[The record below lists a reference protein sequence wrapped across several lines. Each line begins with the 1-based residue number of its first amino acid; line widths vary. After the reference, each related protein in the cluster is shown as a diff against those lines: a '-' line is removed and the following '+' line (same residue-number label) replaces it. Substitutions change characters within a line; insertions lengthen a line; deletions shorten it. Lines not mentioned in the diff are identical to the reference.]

1 MQIEVSQVRRDT
13 SNYADKV
20 GKAKMIRRMEK
31 RNAGRGRK
39 QATEEQKEFVFRQRN
54 PRV

>member
-13 SNYADKV
+13 NNYADKV

-31 RNAGRGRK
+31 KNRK
-39 QATEEQKEFVFRQRN
+39 RKAEGDNDFAFHQRT
-54 PRV
+54 PL